1 MAHTDDRPKQIAMGS
16 PRIRKTKEEVYKIAL
31 IIYLS
36 SFSASFVRQKSRQYS
51 IK

>member
-16 PRIRKTKEEVYKIAL
+16 PRIRKIKKEINKIAL

-36 SFSASFVRQKSRQYS
+36 SFSSSFFRQKSRQYS